1 MLAGDY
7 SYADQKVAYLIAA
20 AVVDYASDAEF
31 VVAAIPPVFI
41 PAPPAPPIPSTA
53 NGAKTAIKSAKIGEE
68 PLAQAIIAGF
78 KAMDPVFA
86 LFQAGLIV
94 YITASFVSFMG
105 GPATVVGVGVPAV
118 PPVLA
123 AVLPMGEPGG
133 KEMPEI
139 AEALAGIIHASFK
152 SILITG
158 TALGSDGGVIAGVIT
173 AMPIL

>member
-1 MLAGDY
+1 MAAGDY
-7 SYADQKVAYLIAA
+7 SFADQKVAYLIAA
-20 AVVDYASDAEF
+20 AVVDYASDAELV
-31 VVAAIPPVFI
+31 VVAVPPVLI
-41 PAPPAPPIPSTA
+41 PAAPSPIPSTA
-53 NGAKTAIKSAKIGEE
+53 NGAKTAIKSAKIGEV
-68 PLAQAIIAGF
+68 PLAQAILAGF

-86 LFQAGLIV
+86 LFQAGLLV
-94 YITASFVSFMG
+94 YITSSFVSFMG
-105 GPATVVGVGVPAV
+105 GPATVVGVGVPVV

-123 AVLPMGEPGG
+123 GVLPMGEPGG

-158 TALGSDGGVIAGVIT
+158 TAIGSDGGVTPGVIT